1 MTGTEDAAQL
11 FDVAIIGGGLV
22 GASLALAL
30 RGSGLTTLL
39 VESSPWNAATQPSFD
54 DRTTALGNASR
65 RIFQA
70 LGVWEAMA
78 PQAAAIR
85 SIHVSDAG
93 RFGFARLRA
102 GEQGIEAFGYVVTN
116 RVLGRALWQ
125 GLEAAAAGSG
135 LELQVPGRLVAV
147 EREPAALRLDL
158 ALEGGAR
165 SRVRTRLAVAADGAQ
180 SALRTAAGIPEWV
193 EDYAQVAIVAHAC
206 SDRPNDGT
214 AYERF
219 TREGPLAVLPLAQGG
234 YGIVWA
240 CARERAEAMLALSD
254 ADYLTGLQQR
264 FGWRAGRW
272 LEIGRRAAYPLAL
285 TRPET
290 SIAPRTVLIGNAAQA
305 LHPVAGQG
313 FNLGLRD
320 AAMLAEVL
328 FEAQAQGADCGAPEV
343 LERFARARAPDRS
356 GVVRFT
362 DTLVRT
368 FGDARPGVGLLRD
381 LGLLAFD
388 LAPPAKRALARVS
401 AGFGGPTPRLARGLP
416 LRGGT

>member
-1 MTGTEDAAQL
+1 MTEADPATPIY
-11 FDVAIIGGGLV
+11 DVAIIGGGLV

-30 RGSGLTTLL
+30 RGSGLRTML
-39 VESSPWNAATQPSFD
+39 VEASPWNASAQPSFD

-70 LGVWEAMA
+70 LGVWDAMA
-78 PQAAAIR
+78 AAAAAIR

-102 GEQGIEAFGYVVTN
+102 SEQGIDAFGYVVTN

-125 GLEAAAAGSG
+125 GLTQAAHGFAP
-135 LELQVPGRLVAV
+135 ELRVPSRLIEVAS
-147 EREPAALRLDL
+147 EPAALRLSL
-158 ALEGGAR
+158 ADANGTTA
-165 SRVRTRLAVAADGAQ
+165 SVRARLAVAADGAH
-180 SALRTAAGIPEWV
+180 SVLRAACGIAERV
-193 EDYAQVAIVAHAC
+193 EDYAQVAIVAHAR
-206 SDRPNDGT
+206 SDRPSDGT

-234 YGIVWA
+234 HGVVWA
-240 CARERAEAMLALSD
+240 CARERAEAMLALCD
-254 ADYLTGLQQR
+254 AEYLAGLQQR

-285 TRPET
+285 TRPQT
-290 SIAPRTVLIGNAAQA
+290 CIAHRAVLIGNAAQA

-328 FEAQAQGADCGAPEV
+328 FEARAAGADCGAPEI
-343 LERFARARAPDRS
+343 LARFERARAPDRR
-356 GVVRFT
+356 GVVWFT
-362 DTLVRT
+362 DSLVRA
-368 FGDARPGVGLLRD
+368 FGDGRPGVGLLRD

-416 LRGGT
+416 LGPG